1 MPRKLFSSLKLDGDC
16 VFSIT
21 IIQNRFQISNIFIFN
36 LHIKQR
42 NERKTIR
49 LYDISKHMWKLYLI
63 RLTLIVLD
71 TEFLFEL
78 HLRKLLVPIF
88 LQTYK
93 EIMISKRCW
102 NSFSCIVYAF
112 LFLYVLFFMLSNL
125 QIFQYCLMS
134 LCTSLYL
141 FSWFK
146 LLFMLNDFFHWC
158 CAVFN
163 SRRSSFY
170 GLCDLGFCYSVLCVI

>member
-1 MPRKLFSSLKLDGDC
+1 MPRKLFCSLKLDGDC

-93 EIMISKRCW
+93 EIMISKRC
-102 NSFSCIVYAF
+102 
-112 LFLYVLFFMLSNL
+112 
-125 QIFQYCLMS
+125 
-134 LCTSLYL
+134 
-141 FSWFK
+141 
-146 LLFMLNDFFHWC
+146 
-158 CAVFN
+158 
-163 SRRSSFY
+163 
-170 GLCDLGFCYSVLCVI
+170 